1 MPFASWP
8 NGHMDG
14 PFGVLSI
21 GDDKAGCQ
29 AEIGHVN
36 HVHPSFDAIKL
47 ISEGRGNHVLNR
59 EL

>member
-1 MPFASWP
+1 
-8 NGHMDG
+8 MDG

-21 GDDKAGCQ
+21 GDDKAGYQ

-47 ISEGRGNHVLNR
+47 ISEGRGNQFRFSTGHEVKHEPL
-59 EL
+59 E